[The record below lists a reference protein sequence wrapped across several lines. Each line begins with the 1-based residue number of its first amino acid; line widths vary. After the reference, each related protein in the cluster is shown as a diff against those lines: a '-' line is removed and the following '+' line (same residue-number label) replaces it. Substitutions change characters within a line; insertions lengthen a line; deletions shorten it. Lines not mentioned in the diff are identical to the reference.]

1 METVDKIHEQ
11 KWKERKEYDTWH
23 YNYMEQLKEKILKKM
38 NKGTEYIAI
47 DNEILEE
54 LFKQEDEDVN

>member
-1 METVDKIHEQ
+1 MKILDIIHQQ
-11 KWKERKEYDTWH
+11 KWKDRRDYDIWH
-23 YNYMEQLKEKILKKM
+23 YNYMEQLKDKILEEM

-54 LFKQEDEDVN
+54 LFKQEDEDE

>member
-11 KWKERKEYDTWH
+11 KWKDRRDYDIWN
-23 YNYMEQLKEKILKKM
+23 YNYMEQLKDKILEEM
-38 NKGTEYIAI
+38 NKNTEYIAI

-54 LFKQEDEDVN
+54 LFKQEDEDAN

>member
-23 YNYMEQLKEKILKKM
+23 YNYMEQLKEKILKEM
-38 NKGTEYIAI
+38 NKGTEHIAI
-47 DNEILEE
+47 DNKILEE
-54 LFKQEDEDVN
+54 LFKQEDEDAN